1 MAVTTKG
8 KALMDSHMSRQSMQ
22 RAFDAVTKDYKTFR
36 IVIDGSLNEGKH
48 VKKGKDI
55 VSVIK
60 KTITA
65 LRTKDK
71 EIEQVKIKFTI
82 CDSSTL
88 FNYGDYSARY
98 EQIKH
103 ELREWLGDAVSLHP
117 DITHKKSYDFQVLIE
132 GCVGEKE
139 FWK

>member
-36 IVIDGSLNEGKH
+36 FVMEGGLNEGKH
-48 VKKGKDI
+48 VRKGKDL

-71 EIEQVKIKFTI
+71 KIEQVKIKFTI
-82 CDSSTL
+82 RDSSTML
-88 FNYGDYSARY
+88 NYSEYSTRY
-98 EQIKH
+98 EQIKK

-117 DITHKKSYDFQVLIE
+117 DLTHEKSYDFQVLVE
-132 GCVGEKE
+132 GSVGEKE
-139 FWK
+139 FWQ

>member
-8 KALMDSHMSRQSMQ
+8 KALMDSHMSRQSMI
-22 RAFDAVTKDYKTFR
+22 RAADAVTKDYKSFR
-36 IVIDGSLNEGKH
+36 IVFDGSLNEGKH

-71 EIEQVKIKFTI
+71 KIEQVKVKFTI
-82 CDSSTL
+82 RDSSTL

-98 EQIKH
+98 EQIKQ
-103 ELREWLGDAVSLHP
+103 ELRDWLGDAVSLHP
-117 DITHKKSYDFQVLIE
+117 DITHEKSYDFQVLIE
-132 GCVGEKE
+132 GSVGEKE
-139 FWK
+139 FWQ

>member
-8 KALMDSHMSRQSMQ
+8 KALMDSHMSRQSMI
-22 RAFDAVTKDYKTFR
+22 RAADAVTKDYKTFR
-36 IVIDGSLNEGKH
+36 ILIDGSLNEGKH

-71 EIEQVKIKFTI
+71 KIEQVKIKFTI
-82 CDSSTL
+82 RDSSTL
-88 FNYGDYSARY
+88 FNYSEYSTRY
-98 EQIKH
+98 EQIKK

-117 DITHKKSYDFQVLIE
+117 DLTHEKSYDFQVLVE
-132 GCVGEKE
+132 GSVGEKE
-139 FWK
+139 FWQ

>member
-1 MAVTTKG
+1 MATVKG
-8 KALMDSHMSRQSMQ
+8 RALMDTQMSRQSMQ

-36 IVIDGSLNEGKH
+36 FVMEGGLNEGKH
-48 VKKGKDI
+48 VRKGKDL

-71 EIEQVKIKFTI
+71 KIEQVKIKFTI
-82 CDSSTL
+82 RDSSTL
-88 FNYGDYSARY
+88 FNYSDYSARY
-98 EQIKH
+98 EQIKQ

-117 DITHKKSYDFQVLIE
+117 DITHEKSYDFQVLIE
-132 GCVGEKE
+132 GCIGEKE
-139 FWK
+139 FWQ

>member
-8 KALMDSHMSRQSMQ
+8 KALMDTHMSRQSMQ
-22 RAFDAVTKDYKTFR
+22 RAFDAVTKDYKSFR
-36 IVIDGSLNEGKH
+36 IVFVGSLNEGKH

-71 EIEQVKIKFTI
+71 KIEQVKIKFTI
-82 CDSSTL
+82 RDSSTL
-88 FNYGDYSARY
+88 FNYSDYSARY
-98 EQIKH
+98 EQIKQ

-117 DITHKKSYDFQVLIE
+117 DITHEKSYDFQVLVE
-132 GCVGEKE
+132 GSVGEKE
-139 FWK
+139 FWQ